1 MTKTSLPTC
10 RRLRAVLREAQRS
23 DNGGLG
29 FHMWG
34 TIVDRNGLVLA
45 IAYTGEHLG
54 DQWPSSRIISAQK
67 ANAANGLSL
76 DASHSRRRIFILQC
90 SPAGRCSDSRT
101 RIRLIPKRCT
111 AVIRKSMHL
120 TRLFNRSQPRRY
132 QRLWRGS
139 GALRSRRQDR
149 RRSWGFGRLL
159 MRRSQHCVEGASPA

>member
-1 MTKTSLPTC
+1 MNTGSYRCTTPDRPRPRPAEPAVERQYLDTYTDDLAELDRSTRAIFNEPRRFSVTKTSLPTC

-76 DASHSRRRIFILQC
+76 RCARTLDGESLFCSAARRDAV
-90 SPAGRCSDSRT
+90 RT
-101 RIRLIPKRCT
+101 RG
-111 AVIRKSMHL
+111 HE
-120 TRLFNRSQPRRY
+120 
-132 QRLWRGS
+132 S
-139 GALRSRRQDR
+139 G
-149 RRSWGFGRLL
+149 
-159 MRRSQHCVEGASPA
+159 